1 MSGEL
6 PSHLLEP
13 FYDLARLYLQRE
25 LLISKLADGEE
36 VTLTMAEEKVSA
48 LIGEAHLLD
57 PVKMLD
63 RWFLVRRRSNDTT
76 RMIAGYRYRLNHF
89 IDHTIGMR
97 EYSSF
102 LRMEKDELQ
111 KMIANLSR
119 KLADESGRRLLEGQL
134 AILLRWSGR

>member
-1 MSGEL
+1 MSEEL
-6 PSHLLEP
+6 PSHLLES

-25 LLISKLADGEE
+25 LLISKLSDAEE

-48 LIGEAHLLD
+48 LIKPHLQG

-63 RWFLVRRRSNDTT
+63 RWFLTSRTSKDTVR
-76 RMIAGYRYRLNHF
+76 MVAAYRYRLNYF

-97 EYSSF
+97 EYSTF
-102 LRMEKDELQ
+102 LRMDKDELQ
-111 KMIANLSR
+111 KMIAKLGR
-119 KLADESGRRLLEGQL
+119 KLDREPVRRLLEAQL